1 MFNRI
6 NFTVVKIMTEHN
18 NIANLAADEKASG

>member
-6 NFTVVKIMTEHN
+6 NFTVVKMTEHNN
-18 NIANLAADEKASG
+18 NIANLAADKKASG